1 MESLKGQIAIIT
13 GAARGIGREIASVFA
28 QEGAGLSLCDI
39 DEDGIRIVSEELGKL
54 YNKRVI
60 WTKAD
65 VSNEENVK
73 ETVEKTIREFG
84 KIDILVNNAGI
95 TKDNLL
101 IRMSSEEWDSVI
113 QVNLRS
119 VFLFTRYSARYMIK
133 QKRGKI
139 VNISSVVG
147 MVGNAGQANY
157 AASKAG
163 VIGFTKA
170 ASKELAARNI
180 TVNAIAP
187 GYIETEM
194 TKNLPDSVKENF
206 KVNILLKKMGTV
218 KDIAFAVKFLVS
230 SEGDYITGQVIPV
243 DGGLSI

>member
-13 GAARGIGREIASVFA
+13 GAARGIGREIASALA